1 MLRGEGSM
9 RLLGVLAYS
18 DDLST
23 EVLEFLIG
31 LPKLARLCSASI
43 REIFRIKVY
52 NYVLLPPKSSRLTYS
67 PMLVRSRN
75 PGTRPPSPIV
85 AYSS

>member
-1 MLRGEGSM
+1 MG
-9 RLLGVLAYS
+9 LLGVLAYS

-43 REIFRIKVY
+43 REICRIKVY
-52 NYVLLPPKSSRLTYS
+52 NYVPASTEIFEANVLATAGSEPESRSQTTKLYRCLLSDDF
-67 PMLVRSRN
+67 
-75 PGTRPPSPIV
+75 
-85 AYSS
+85 